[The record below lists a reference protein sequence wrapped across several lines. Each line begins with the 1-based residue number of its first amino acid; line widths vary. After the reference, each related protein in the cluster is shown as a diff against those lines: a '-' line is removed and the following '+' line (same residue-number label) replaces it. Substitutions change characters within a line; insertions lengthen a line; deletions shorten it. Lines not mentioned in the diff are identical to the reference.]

1 MLDWGVSPSAPEK
14 DWQQLLLGMERGPSS
29 PTVEAQGPGVI
40 LLVAG
45 FSPWTGLGQLLPK
58 TASLALKQDVSE
70 KNSRQKLGVLWRNC
84 QDQPGQSAGP
94 GMSSLS
100 KQTQG
105 QTKLASAS
113 FGFIDL
119 GGQVRKQPQG
129 RGTHW
134 ASFAASGQMHT
145 LGQLCSLRADTH

>member
-14 DWQQLLLGMERGPSS
+14 DRQQLLLGMGRGPSS

-84 QDQPGQSAGP
+84 QDQSGQSAGL

-100 KQTQG
+100 KQIQG
-105 QTKLASAS
+105 QSVS

-129 RGTHW
+129 RCTH
-134 ASFAASGQMHT
+134 
-145 LGQLCSLRADTH
+145 

>member
-14 DWQQLLLGMERGPSS
+14 DWQQLLLGMGRGPSS

-45 FSPWTGLGQLLPK
+45 FSPSTGLGQLPK

-84 QDQPGQSAGP
+84 QDQSGQSAGL

-100 KQTQG
+100 KQIQG
-105 QTKLASAS
+105 QSVS

-129 RGTHW
+129 RCTH
-134 ASFAASGQMHT
+134 
-145 LGQLCSLRADTH
+145 